1 VLISICI
8 PAYNSGEK
16 LNRLLDSIR
25 IQTFKD
31 YEIVISDDSNNN
43 AVEDAINSRYSDLKI
58 RYFHNEKA
66 LGTPA
71 NWNNAVEKSEGQWI
85 KLMHHDD
92 WFNFENSL
100 QLFVDA
106 IGVDKNAK
114 LIFSSYSNLNLDNGN
129 KYDVIANKFDIVLLK
144 KNYLNLFKNFIG
156 NPSCTMVHSS
166 LKPYQYDVRIK
177 WFIDFDF
184 YLWFFQKDKNFTYIQ
199 KPLITFAI
207 HKEQVTAAVQN
218 NPAVEIPESFLLY
231 EKYSINILKN
241 IFAYDF
247 FWRMYRNLGLKNIE
261 ELEKYLGYKN
271 NYKGIQDLINAQN
284 LVNGK
289 ILKNGFVSKGLMLI
303 SYLRNKLFN

>member
-8 PAYNSGEK
+8 PTYNSGEK
-16 LNRLLDSIR
+16 LDRLLGSIR

-43 AVEDAINSRYSDLKI
+43 GVKDIINTKYSGLKI
-58 RYFHNEKA
+58 RYFKNEKA

-71 NWNNAVEKSEGQWI
+71 NWNNAVAKSVGDWV

-106 IGVDKNAK
+106 IVLNKNAK
-114 LIFSSYSNLNLDNGN
+114 LIFCSYSNLNLDNGN
-129 KYDVIANKFDIVLLK
+129 KYDVIASKFDIILLK

-166 LKPYQYDVRIK
+166 LKPYEYDVRIK

-184 YLWFFQKDKNFTYIQ
+184 YLWFFQKDKNFIYIT

-207 HKEQVTAAVQN
+207 HKQQVTAAVKN

-231 EKYSINILKN
+231 QKYGINILKN
-241 IFAYDF
+241 IFTYDF
-247 FWRMYRNLGLKNIE
+247 FWRMYRNLELKNLE
-261 ELEKYLGYKN
+261 ELENYLGRKN
-271 NYKGIQDLINAQN
+271 NYPAISNLINTQ
-284 LVNGK
+284 GSIK
-289 ILKNGFVSKGLMLI
+289 KSYLKKGFISKLLMLYAYTKNRCF
-303 SYLRNKLFN
+303 S

>member
-16 LNRLLDSIR
+16 LDRLLDSIR

-43 AVEDAINSRYSDLKI
+43 AVENTITTKYSDLKI

-71 NWNNAVEKSEGQWI
+71 NWNNAVAKSEGQWI

-106 IGVDKNAK
+106 IEVDKNAK

-129 KYDVIANKFDIVLLK
+129 KYDVIANKFEIALLK

-184 YLWFFQKDKNFTYIQ
+184 YLWFFQKHKNFTYIQ

-207 HKEQVTAAVQN
+207 HKEQVTAAVKN

-231 EKYSINILKN
+231 EKYGINILKN
-241 IFAYDF
+241 IFVYDF
-247 FWRMYRNLGLKNIE
+247 FWRMYRNLELKNIE
-261 ELEKYLGYKN
+261 ELENYLGAKN
-271 NYKGIQDLINAQN
+271 NYPAISNLINMQ
-284 LVNGK
+284 GSIK
-289 ILKNGFVSKGLMLI
+289 KSYLKKGSISKLLMLYAYTKNRYF
-303 SYLRNKLFN
+303 S